1 MCGPHVAAPVS
12 AADNGT
18 SPAVSSASA
27 ADGQERERKPLWLH
41 YLNGQRHFLK
51 VSNMQRSDNRACRR
65 CTVCVCVCGQC
76 QVCGVEGGGG
86 EMGLGWGGGGGDSD
100 EVSHYLA
107 VKISTT
113 LSEQKQCVKTAK
125 TPALSFTGSLHPA
138 AVTYH
143 TFSTAAPKH
152 YDKEKEKE
160 NHTGTYQLFC
170 DRINACLLK
179 VIECVYF
186 ETSHKIDTLYV
197 CFFGVY
203 IYIHKKIHLRLIT
216 ESS

>member
-65 CTVCVCVCGQC
+65 CTVCVCVDSVRCVAWREGMGRWGW
-76 QVCGVEGGGG
+76 VGGREGGTLRRGKSLSRRQDLNYTVRTKTVCENSQDSGALLHWKPSSSPGHLPHLQHCRTKTLRQG
-86 EMGLGWGGGGGDSD
+86 ER
-100 EVSHYLA
+100 
-107 VKISTT
+107 KR
-113 LSEQKQCVKTAK
+113 KKT
-125 TPALSFTGSLHPA
+125 
-138 AVTYH
+138 
-143 TFSTAAPKH
+143 
-152 YDKEKEKE
+152 
-160 NHTGTYQLFC
+160 HTGTYQLFC

-179 VIECVYF
+179 VIECV
-186 ETSHKIDTLYV
+186 
-197 CFFGVY
+197 
-203 IYIHKKIHLRLIT
+203 
-216 ESS
+216 